1 MKLSSERMI
10 LIPEELFG
18 LKVVVIRSRR
28 KTSAL
33 HIVGNQLQIRVPN
46 RVRDSEII

>member
-1 MKLSSERMI
+1 MR

-18 LKVVVIRSRR
+18 LKIEVRRSRR

-33 HIVGNQLQIRVPN
+33 HIVGNALLIRIPN